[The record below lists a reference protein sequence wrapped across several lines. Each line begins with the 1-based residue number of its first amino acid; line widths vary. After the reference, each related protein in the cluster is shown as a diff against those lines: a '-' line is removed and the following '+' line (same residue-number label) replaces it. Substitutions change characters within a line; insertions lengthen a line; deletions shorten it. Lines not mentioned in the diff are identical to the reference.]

1 MSNIDNIT
9 VEPLPMDMIKNN
21 HIIEQL
27 TNGRL
32 VHVDDEKTLPLAPK
46 DNKKP
51 FANAYTHVTPRM
63 GNYYSLLL
71 FPELTP
77 EILRKRAQQFWELLE
92 QYPPIKITPKNP
104 HIPESNTEIYKLDH
118 FSSINY
124 ELNQLEDYPSELNP
138 QMFNAV
144 TQNVLSL
151 MNYGCQ
157 ILINQRELKN
167 ALQTQQPLPLRSAC
181 LFIEPVIS
189 KTVNQLR
196 YSNVNQ
202 DYQND
207 IQQRTIPMTEYQQ
220 IIKNLPGI
228 EENLVDSYVFTCKN
242 LSQVSGSGP
251 NNYIR
256 RFYFDYQHINLQQID
271 ERKKVVN
278 LILQS
283 VWYTSLFSGYKSPT
297 DFYSDDLIQ
306 GQLDQ
311 GLQCNFTQ
319 QVNVKNTK
327 VTHSEPDFSQ
337 PIVHQQY
344 PQNFQTLLM
353 STADSE
359 DQHTI
364 NYPQLLRVDDAFY
377 TFNSKAQLK
386 QIPIAKPRKDPSN
399 VLPQLLRS

>member
-9 VEPLPMDMIKNN
+9 VEPLPMDMIKDN

-27 TNGRL
+27 TNGHL

-77 EILRKRAQQFWELLE
+77 EILRKRAQRFWELLE

-104 HIPESNTEIYKLDH
+104 HIPESSTEIYKLDH

-124 ELNQLEDYPSELNP
+124 ELNQLEDYPSALNP

-144 TQNVLSL
+144 AQNVLSL

-157 ILINQRELKN
+157 ILINQRELQN

-189 KTVNQLR
+189 KAVNQLR

-359 DQHTI
+359 DYHTI